1 MASKR
6 IDLGELN
13 DVAAIA
19 KLVPVSG
26 LRVADV
32 GCGPGA
38 TSREL
43 AAMGAEVLGVEP
55 DPVQAAKNRE
65 AEPVAH
71 VTFAEGGAQSLPLET
86 GSTDLVVF
94 FRSLHHVPLELMDAA
109 LAEAARVLKP
119 GTGTLCVVE
128 PGMEGSNFAM
138 MRNFHD
144 ETAVRTAAQA
154 ALARNISRLFGEA
167 AYYRYEQYPRHKSF
181 AAMVERVMG
190 QTFNSL
196 DRARVESEETRA
208 AFEKGRT
215 ATGDYVFDQPMLLD
229 VYRKAARG

>member
-1 MASKR
+1 MATKR
-6 IDLGELN
+6 IDLGELS

-26 LRVADV
+26 LHVADV

-38 TSREL
+38 SSREL

-65 AEPVAH
+65 AEPTPH
-71 VTFAEGGAQSLPLET
+71 VTIVEGGAQSLPLKDK
-86 GSTDLVVF
+86 STDLVVF
-94 FRSLHHVPLELMDAA
+94 FRSLHHVPIDLMNAA
-109 LAEAARVLKP
+109 LAEAARVLKH
-119 GTGTLCVVE
+119 GTGTLCIVE
-128 PGMEGSNFAM
+128 PGMDGTNFAM

-144 ETAVRTAAQA
+144 ETQVRTAAQA
-154 ALARNISRLFGEA
+154 ALARNTPKLFGEA
-167 AYYRYEQYPRHKSF
+167 AYYRYDQYPRHKSF

-196 DRARVESEETRA
+196 DRARVESEETRT

-215 ATGDYVFDQPMLLD
+215 ADGDYVFYQPMLLD
-229 VYRKAARG
+229 VYRKPLR